1 MLFRSYLYLH
11 APSVKKA
18 LEMQSVLSFSAQVML
33 AQDQENYS
41 LLSEQEQDFLLHWE
55 AETYRKR

>member
-1 MLFRSYLYLH
+1 
-11 APSVKKA
+11 
-18 LEMQSVLSFSAQVML
+18 MQSVLSFSAQVML
-33 AQDQENYS
+33 AQDQENYN